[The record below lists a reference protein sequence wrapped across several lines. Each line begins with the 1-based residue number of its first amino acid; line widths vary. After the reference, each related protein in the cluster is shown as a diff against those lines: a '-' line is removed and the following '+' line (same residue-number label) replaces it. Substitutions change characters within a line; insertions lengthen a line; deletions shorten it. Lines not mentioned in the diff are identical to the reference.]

1 MAVNISKPRGDTIKI
16 SFGIK
21 ISGTEFVMTD
31 TDRLFFTIKKTI
43 KDEDFLFQYT
53 FGNGIT
59 YDSDNKK
66 YKVLIPSSDT
76 KTLDMGKSYS
86 FDIELVRDFDETKD
100 TTTLCIGELSM
111 TDEVTRSGNEGS

>member
-1 MAVNISKPRGDTIKI
+1 MAVTISKPRGDTIKI

-43 KDEDFLFQYT
+43 RDEDFLLQYT

-59 YDSDNKK
+59 YDSVNKK
-66 YKVLIPSSDT
+66 YRVIIPSADT

-86 FDIELVRDFDETKD
+86 FDIELVRDFNETKD
-100 TTTLCIGELSM
+100 TATLCIGELSM